1 MTLIYYVLTL
11 ALILVHFAAVSAV
24 VSRLIPSFHVAR
36 ATGVLGITL
45 ACFFLEHFHGWG
57 RLAGVWP
64 FTTAIALL
72 ALWWD
77 KDRLRTAG
85 FVRSEALF
93 WAFVGYGLM
102 WKWFYPSIYPTSERV
117 TDLFFIGNYLPGAT
131 LPPPDH
137 WFPPRVFDF
146 YYAFQHYGAA
156 LMGRLFAIRPGL
168 TYNLAMPLLMA
179 MSATLAWDIASRFI
193 AGRALKVLLV
203 VTLVLGAT
211 GASPMVH
218 LVRQGD
224 VNNPNAEV
232 NDRMWA
238 SARFVGL
245 YDQRLDTELA
255 QSLYPRET
263 RFEAREL
270 PLENFG
276 YQYFVGDYHPPL
288 GGFFLLLL
296 ALALMAMV
304 ETGSGSRRINTALI
318 GLTVPVT
325 IATNAWVFPLQALL
339 VAGWAAWRHRRP
351 LASGAPAD
359 PPADVPT
366 APGTDWPALVAGGT
380 VAFLLLYPFLA
391 GFASKS
397 LSTPIRLVAAMDH
410 TPLLQYLTL
419 QWPLLLLI
427 ALGLVAGAA
436 QRRTRG
442 FTLYA
447 ALAFGALLLLSEF
460 VFVDDPSG
468 GRFERT
474 NTVMKWWGW
483 IWTGGL
489 TVLGA
494 LLLGQSRR
502 WIKVAVAASLALIT
516 LSYGWDTL
524 RYLANASPGDRGR
537 LDATAVY
544 TQDPAARDLLALLA
558 RQPDGIVLENVYG
571 DAYTDSNIFA
581 AFTAKPSL
589 LGWPSHL
596 ITWHGNTPEVWITRD
611 QIRTFYAGT
620 QADPLGWL
628 TQKNVRYIVWTP
640 RDAQNPQAWSQLQQA
655 IAAGYSWQP
664 TSAAGQLPVG
674 LWVRR
679 R

>member
-1 MTLIYYVLTL
+1 MTLIYYALTL

-36 ATGVLGITL
+36 AAGVLGITL
-45 ACFFLEHFHGWG
+45 VCFFAEHFHGWG
-57 RLAGVWP
+57 RLSALWP

-77 KDRLRTAG
+77 KDRLKTAG

-156 LMGRLFAIRPGL
+156 LLGRLFALKPGL

-179 MSATLAWDIASRFI
+179 MSAALAWDIASRFV
-193 AGRALKVLLV
+193 ASRGLKILLV
-203 VTLVLGAT
+203 ATLVIGAT

-218 LVRQGD
+218 LLRQGD
-224 VNNPNAEV
+224 VNAPTNEI

-245 YDQRLDTELA
+245 YDQRLDTELGH
-255 QSLYPRET
+255 SLYPKET

-325 IATNAWVFPLQALL
+325 IATNTWVFPLQALL
-339 VAGWAAWRHRRP
+339 VAGWAAWRHRRAQP
-351 LASGAPAD
+351 IDETAD
-359 PPADVPT
+359 PAIT
-366 APGTDWPALVAGGT
+366 QAPGTDWPALIAGGT
-380 VAFLLLYPFLA
+380 AALLLLYPFLA

-397 LSTPIRLVAAMDH
+397 LATPIRLVATLDH

-427 ALGLVAGAA
+427 VLGLVAGASQA
-436 QRRTRG
+436 RTRG

-447 ALAFGALLLLSEF
+447 ALAFGALLLMAECI
-460 VFVDDPSG
+460 FVDDPSG

-489 TVLGA
+489 ALLGA

-502 WIKVAVAASLALIT
+502 WITLLVAASLALIT
-516 LSYGWDTL
+516 LSYGWDNI
-524 RYLANASPGDRGR
+524 RYLANAGPSDRGR

-544 TQDPAARDLLALLA
+544 TQDPTVRELLAQLA

-596 ITWHGNTPEVWITRD
+596 ITWHGSSPEVWVTRD
-611 QIRTFYAGT
+611 QIRAFYTGALPDP
-620 QADPLGWL
+620 QAWL
-628 TQKNVRYIVWTP
+628 TLKKVRYIVWTP

-655 IAAGYSWQP
+655 LAASYTWQP
-664 TSAAGQLPVG
+664 ASGAGQAPVG
-674 LWVRR
+674 LWIRR
-679 R
+679 

>member
-1 MTLIYYVLTL
+1 MTLIYYTLTL
-11 ALILVHFAAVSAV
+11 ALILAHFAAVSALF
-24 VSRLIPSFHVAR
+24 SRLIPSFHVAR
-36 ATGVLGITL
+36 AAGVLTITL

-57 RLAGVWP
+57 RLAGLWP
-64 FTTAIALL
+64 FTAAASALV
-72 ALWWD
+72 LWWD
-77 KDRLRTAG
+77 KDRLKTAG
-85 FVRSEALF
+85 FWRSEALF
-93 WAFVGYGLM
+93 WGFVGYGLM

-117 TDLFFIGNYLPGAT
+117 TDLFFIGNYIPGAT

-156 LMGRLFAIRPGL
+156 LMARLFALKPGFA
-168 TYNLAMPLLMA
+168 YNLAMPLLMA

-193 AGRALKVLLV
+193 ASRWLKILLV
-203 VTLVLGAT
+203 ATLVIGAT

-218 LVRQGD
+218 LIRQGD
-224 VNNPNAEV
+224 VNHPNAEV

-238 SARFVGL
+238 SARLVGL
-245 YDQRLDTELA
+245 YDQRLDTELGH
-255 QSLYPRET
+255 SLYPRET
-263 RFEAREL
+263 RFETREL

-296 ALALMAMV
+296 ALALMAMI

-325 IATNAWVFPLQALL
+325 IATNTWVFPLQGLL
-339 VAGWAAWRHRRP
+339 VAGWAIWYSRRK
-351 LASGAPAD
+351 ASDDTARPA
-359 PPADVPT
+359 
-366 APGTDWPALVAGGT
+366 GTDWPALIAGG
-380 VAFLLLYPFLA
+380 VAALLLLYPFLI

-397 LSTPIRLVAAMDH
+397 LSTPIRIVAMLDH

-427 ALGLVAGAA
+427 ALGLIVGIS
-436 QRRTRG
+436 QRQSRG
-442 FTLYA
+442 FTLYM
-447 ALAFGALLLLSEF
+447 ALAFGALLLLSEMI
-460 VFVDDPSG
+460 FVDDPSG

-489 TVLGA
+489 AVLGA

-502 WIKVAVAASLALIT
+502 WIKLLIAAALLLIT
-516 LSYGWDTL
+516 ASYAWDNI
-524 RYLANASPGDRGR
+524 RYLANASPADRGR

-544 TQDPAARDLLALLA
+544 TQDASVRDLFRLIE

-571 DAYTDSNIFA
+571 DAYTDSNIYA
-581 AFTAKPSL
+581 AFAAKPSL

-596 ITWHGNTPEVWITRD
+596 ITWHGNTPEAWITRD
-611 QIRTFYAGT
+611 AIRNFYAGT
-620 QADPLGWL
+620 LADPLDWL
-628 TQKNVRYIVWTP
+628 TLKQVRYIVWNP

-655 IAAGYSWQP
+655 IAAGYDWHPVS
-664 TSAAGQLPVG
+664 SAGQAPVG
-674 LWVRR
+674 LWIRR
-679 R
+679 